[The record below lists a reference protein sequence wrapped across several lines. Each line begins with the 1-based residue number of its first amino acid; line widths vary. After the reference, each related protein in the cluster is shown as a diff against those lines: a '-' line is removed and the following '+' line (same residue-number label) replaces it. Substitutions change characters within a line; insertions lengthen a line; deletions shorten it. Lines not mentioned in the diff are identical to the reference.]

1 MQTICRV
8 HARAFTI
15 IEILVAVG
23 VLAVTTI
30 AMTQSMLVLN
40 RNSAIARV
48 KNLTKALVLS
58 RIQEVAAV
66 TYDYN
71 ATPQVIPTILNIG
84 TTTENVNIGDAS
96 TGLGNMPGTLTWTV
110 AAVGS
115 IGIRSVKCRVAYT
128 YMGRAQSYEQLTYRS
143 PD

>member
-1 MQTICRV
+1 MQTIRRGQ
-8 HARAFTI
+8 ARAFTI
-15 IEILVAVG
+15 VEILVAVG

-30 AMTQSMLVLN
+30 AMTQAMLVLN
-40 RNSAIARV
+40 RNSAVARV
-48 KNLTKALVLS
+48 KNLAKALVLS

-71 ATPQVIPTILNIG
+71 ATPQVIPTLLNVG
-84 TTTENVNIGDAS
+84 VTTENVNIGDAS
-96 TGLGNMPGTLTWTV
+96 TGLGNVPGTLTWTV
-110 AAVGS
+110 ASVGA

-128 YMGRAQSYEQLTYRS
+128 YMGRPQSYEQLTYRS